1 MNNYLQLKNISKN
14 FNIDKKIK
22 VLKNLTYNFHKGK
35 VYALMGPSGS
45 GKSTLLN
52 LISLIDRPSGGSV
65 KFSNNQINF
74 NNKNKN
80 DIFRA
85 KNIGIVYQQNNLL
98 PDFTALENVYLAR
111 LALQNNKNEALQ
123 KAKKLIQRMGLVNR
137 MDHFPSELSGGEM
150 QRIAIA
156 RALINDPEILLADE
170 PTGNLDQST
179 AKNVFKILHGLKN
192 TKRIIIYAT
201 HNRLFANMAD
211 CKLQMI
217 DGNMKAINAKDY
229 KKV

>member
-1 MNNYLQLKNISKN
+1 
-14 FNIDKKIK
+14 
-22 VLKNLTYNFHKGK
+22 
-35 VYALMGPSGS
+35 
-45 GKSTLLN
+45 
-52 LISLIDRPSGGSV
+52 
-65 KFSNNQINF
+65 
-74 NNKNKN
+74 
-80 DIFRA
+80 
-85 KNIGIVYQQNNLL
+85 
-98 PDFTALENVYLAR
+98 
-111 LALQNNKNEALQ
+111 
-123 KAKKLIQRMGLVNR
+123 
-137 MDHFPSELSGGEM
+137 M

-179 AKNVFKILHGLKN
+179 AKKVFKILLGLKN

-217 DGNMKAINAKDY
+217 DGNMKAINAKDN